1 MWWGAEDVWY
11 ELPMIFLSDTF
22 TNWDILFCSV
32 RDARFFIVW
41 LFGRDCL
48 TPVERCWRC
57 SSTMQC
63 AATGWSLGGES
74 STATTPFGHSRRAKV
89 RQHHTAVHCF
99 KWGVCRLTLC
109 NSVTSCLRHRQSI
122 HRGTL
127 HKSRASHSDSQ
138 GSKPARE
145 I

>member
-57 SSTMQC
+57 SSAMQC

-74 STATTPFGHSRRAKV
+74 STATTPFGHSRRARV
-89 RQHHTAVHCF
+89 RQQTQPYTVSNEAYV
-99 KWGVCRLTLC
+99 GLTLC
-109 NSVTSCLRHRQSI
+109 NSVTGCLRLRQSI

-127 HKSRASHSDSQ
+127 HKSRASHSDLQ

-145 I
+145 T